1 MADAQEAN
9 ETQADTL
16 DEVIAPAEDTASE
29 QTTDK
34 PAKKKRSFF
43 AKLLRFILMIVLLV
57 AVAAAILAATGR
69 LQPLWETLQEQMLKV
84 QERAPTLHPTPHKAT
99 ITPATTEATATDDQR
114 SEAGDTSHEMP
125 APQTDAASSQ
135 AASDATAPTTPA
147 SATIEPATIEP
158 ATINRLPSTPLSP
171 EKVEQ
176 LLTTMQQLQQELARM
191 AQSQRLLMQGL
202 KAQQRMNLQVRLR
215 WITDPNSRLAQ
226 IALTWEEI
234 SLLPGLSDAERQQA
248 VQMHALARSAAE
260 RLRLWRQALRKWAET
275 LTTPEQQNVLPQP
288 EHPWLA
294 WLVNQF
300 QLRRAPT
307 VSVARQQAL
316 RAQLLQAE
324 QQLAQEQWPEAGA
337 WQQLQAEL
345 LLQIKAMEA
354 SADKAAIDTGLPV
367 NFHAIQA
374 DLAKLRQTA
383 RAWAAKHGGAS

>member
-9 ETQADTL
+9 ETQADAL
-16 DEVIAPAEDTASE
+16 DEVIAPADDTASE

-34 PAKKKRSFF
+34 PVKKKRSFF
-43 AKLLRFILMIVLLV
+43 ARLLRFTLMIVLLV

-84 QERAPTLHPTPHKAT
+84 QERAPTLHPTPHKPT
-99 ITPATTEATATDDQR
+99 ITPATTKLRAADDQR

-125 APQTDAASSQ
+125 TPQTDAVSSQ
-135 AASDATAPTTPA
+135 AAPDATAPTPPA
-147 SATIEPATIEP
+147 SATIEP

-191 AQSQRLLMQGL
+191 AQSQRQLMQGL

-345 LLQIKAMEA
+345 LLQIKAMET